1 MSSTNANTVDPSVES
16 GSTPPGIM
24 QAVNE
29 MRPKPSR
36 KKLYGREF
44 YESIGSPKMIVAPMV
59 DRSEFAWRMLTRSLM
74 GEGSPTPI
82 LAYSPMFHARFFND
96 APAYRTQH
104 FEPVR
109 QTKSVGT
116 GETTAEPYLDGN
128 PKYDR
133 PLIVQFC
140 ANDPDELLK
149 AARHV
154 EEYCDAVDLNLGCPQ
169 GIAKKGHYGAFLQE
183 DPDLIYKLI
192 NKLHNEL
199 SIPVTAK
206 FRILETKEK
215 TLEYARM
222 ILSAG
227 ASILSVHG
235 RRREQKGH
243 NTGVA
248 NWEYIRYLR
257 DNLPPETVIFANG
270 NILNHS
276 DISRCL
282 EVTGA
287 DGVMSAEGNLSDP
300 TIFSTPPASGEE
312 GRMYW
317 RGRDGRG
324 GFRLDYV
331 LRRYMDIIYK
341 YVLEQDPPQRAPL
354 YHPDDEPISESNG
367 QMQTDEAVEDESEQ
381 PPRKKQKQGKRV
393 KRTPS
398 TNLSSMQGHLF
409 QLLRHLVSHRTDI
422 RDALARCH
430 GGDMPNFE
438 KVVKLVDHAVKQ
450 GMQEY
455 EQNPDWKHVVPASKP
470 GVVKSEESKATMEKY
485 QRPWWVCQPYI
496 RPLPE
501 EALQIGSLQLKKKDK
516 LAEEAQIIDT
526 KADAVNGEQENRNG
540 ALIRSFEP
548 ANDKGDRNNI
558 TITPDPL
565 ASKLVIIL
573 EQRNTICRWATRVA
587 LVRARL
593 HRNTPKFARNIT
605 ITCRGSR
612 IPASA
617 KDTRPYNHQRCA
629 DREIADLTKA
639 TTVFKILDSQ
649 HPGLAS
655 ISNPI
660 LWHTDLHLGNIFVS
674 EQDPT
679 QIVSI
684 IDWQFISIGPLF
696 SQVNWPEF
704 LKPNDEYVYG
714 VVQPQLPDDFE
725 TLDEAEKKLAILI
738 RNDAIVTKS
747 HELRSSLHC
756 KDVYRSLNLPSVFL
770 ETFIRCGEA
779 SAEGTLGLRACLAEL
794 YKAWDS
800 LGFTGECPLSFTDD
814 EL

>member
-1 MSSTNANTVDPSVES
+1 MSSTNANTVDPSVKS

-44 YESIGSPKMIVAPMV
+44 YESIGSLKMIVAPMV

-109 QTKSVGT
+109 QTKNVGT

-248 NWEYIRYLR
+248 NW
-257 DNLPPETVIFANG
+257 D
-270 NILNHS
+270 

-367 QMQTDEAVEDESEQ
+367 QIQTDEAVEDESEQ

-565 ASKLVIIL
+565 
-573 EQRNTICRWATRVA
+573 
-587 LVRARL
+587 
-593 HRNTPKFARNIT
+593 
-605 ITCRGSR
+605 
-612 IPASA
+612 
-617 KDTRPYNHQRCA
+617 
-629 DREIADLTKA
+629 
-639 TTVFKILDSQ
+639 
-649 HPGLAS
+649 
-655 ISNPI
+655 
-660 LWHTDLHLGNIFVS
+660 VS
-674 EQDPT
+674 
-679 QIVSI
+679 
-684 IDWQFISIGPLF
+684 G
-696 SQVNWPEF
+696 
-704 LKPNDEYVYG
+704 
-714 VVQPQLPDDFE
+714 
-725 TLDEAEKKLAILI
+725 
-738 RNDAIVTKS
+738 
-747 HELRSSLHC
+747 
-756 KDVYRSLNLPSVFL
+756 
-770 ETFIRCGEA
+770 
-779 SAEGTLGLRACLAEL
+779 
-794 YKAWDS
+794 
-800 LGFTGECPLSFTDD
+800 
-814 EL
+814 